1 MSGQSFGLSLIYLS
15 PLPSR
20 TTTHRPQ
27 QAMANAITAF
37 KGGDAALWIYF

>member
-1 MSGQSFGLSLIYLS
+1 MSGQSFGLTLTYLS

-27 QAMANAITAF
+27 QAMANATTAF
-37 KGGDAALWIYF
+37 KGGETALWIYF